1 MALFINYVRDE
12 TRSTPLNLA
21 AARMILASYLV
32 WKTVWYDWPRLLAT
46 PFTVADT
53 YTFLV
58 PASPAVLVV
67 EKWVLIGLLVLV
79 LVGYR
84 LGLTTFL
91 SALLVGHLGAVRY
104 TVNTSGGTTALFFS
118 VYFLVLFGLYRDQ
131 DVLTAD
137 VLWRALRRRLTHDTA
152 GERRSS
158 PETAIPRSPAFEGAS
173 YPMTALKY
181 DLVVIAIVYF
191 GGGVD
196 KLLSGGLAWAGPANL
211 SRIILV
217 RNALYSQP
225 VPIGPSLL
233 QYPVLVSAAAVGT
246 LVLELGLLVAV
257 VARLPIGPFVVGV
270 LGMQTVIAVAI
281 GPFFFDV
288 FVFFAMF
295 LPWDTLYSRLGGPP
309 PYRGSTSDA

>member
-21 AARMILASYLV
+21 AARMILAGYLI

-58 PASPAVLVV
+58 PASPTVLVV
-67 EKWVLIGLLVLV
+67 EKWALIGLLILV

-118 VYFLVLFGLYRDQ
+118 VYFLILFGLYRDQ
-131 DVLTAD
+131 DVLTAA
-137 VLWRALRRRLTHDTA
+137 VLWRALRRRLTQATA
-152 GERRSS
+152 SRSS
-158 PETAIPRSPAFEGAS
+158 PETATPRSSAS
-173 YPMTALKY
+173 EDAAYPMTALKY
-181 DLVVIAIVYF
+181 NLVVIAIVYF

-196 KLLSGGLAWAGPANL
+196 KLLSAGLAWAGPANL
-211 SRIILV
+211 SRIVLV
-217 RNALYSQP
+217 RNALYSHP
-225 VPIGPSLL
+225 IPIGPSLL
-233 QYPVLVSAAAVGT
+233 QYPLLVSAAAVGT

-257 VARLPIGPFVVGV
+257 VTRLPIDPFVVGV
-270 LGMQTVIAVAI
+270 LGMQAVIAVAI

-295 LPWDTLYSRLGGPP
+295 LPWDTLCSRLGRSLPHRRP
-309 PYRGSTSDA
+309 TADA